1 MIFVWKF
8 RRDVIFQARTTRGSL
23 LESAL
28 LVVIQL
34 WKDERST
41 ISSRVWNTYS
51 TFLSSN
57 VWFHSC
63 GVISKDYINIC
74 VISHISVYYII
85 AYSCF
90 ISFLTKKVAKKK
102 ENLENKQMLKL
113 SREVV
118 FYNKEVLE
126 SQPLTNP
133 SHITPPPLQPPKR
146 IDFQCR
152 LRELDNTYQHLG
164 ITIQY
169 IAIMMAFIRVANFIY
184 YRYITISFTS
194 TKQKYLN
201 SLTLRWNAGDELFP
215 CPKI

>member
-1 MIFVWKF
+1 MYLPNCSPVALWFLFKSLGEMLF
-8 RRDVIFQARTTRGSL
+8 SKHRGTRGSL

-34 WKDERST
+34 WKNERST
-41 ISSRVWNTYS
+41 ISSQVWNSYS

-63 GVISKDYINIC
+63 GVISKDYINIR

-113 SREVV
+113 SRKVV

-133 SHITPPPLQPPKR
+133 SHITPPSNPSATKK
-146 IDFQCR
+146 IDFQSR
-152 LRELDNTYQHLG
+152 LRELDNTYSASWYNN
-164 ITIQY
+164 TIHSNHDGFHQ
-169 IAIMMAFIRVANFIY
+169 
-184 YRYITISFTS
+184 
-194 TKQKYLN
+194 
-201 SLTLRWNAGDELFP
+201 G
-215 CPKI
+215 C